1 MLRRLLVCVVA
12 GLCTA
17 SAAFAAGPDPGV
29 VLGGLGVAPP
39 GGKNRYVAI
48 GGKGATTVTAIRRST
63 GRVLK
68 WRTYRGSF
76 GIPSVTFNFTA
87 GGVSTDGSPLVLA
100 DTRTGNGEY
109 PLERHGP

>member
-1 MLRRLLVCVVA
+1 MLRRLLVCVVV

-17 SAAFAAGPDPGV
+17 PAAFAAGPDPGV

-48 GGKGATTVTAIRRST
+48 GGKSATTVTAIRRSD

-76 GIPSVTFNFTA
+76 GIPS
-87 GGVSTDGSPLVLA
+87 GGRAPEWLETSSAPPSEGTWSMPSTS
-100 DTRTGNGEY
+100 TRNQ
-109 PLERHGP
+109 